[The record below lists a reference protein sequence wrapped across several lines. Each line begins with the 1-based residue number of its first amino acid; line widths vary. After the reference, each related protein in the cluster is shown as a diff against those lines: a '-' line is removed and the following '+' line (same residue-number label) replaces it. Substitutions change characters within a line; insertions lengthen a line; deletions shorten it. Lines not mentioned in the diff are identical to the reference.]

1 MLSTRDYF
9 ERLKTKLDEWNNELE
24 ILEQQARVEGGDS
37 IAQVEHH
44 KMELQ
49 DMFMELQQ
57 RIDELRQGLQD
68 AVPKASSSMD
78 AAWARLSKDL
88 EDMSDHLY
96 PGN

>member
-9 ERLKTKLDEWNNELE
+9 ERLKTKLDEWNSELE
-24 ILEQQARVEGGDS
+24 VIEQRARVEGGDAA
-37 IAQVEHH
+37 AQIEHH

-49 DMFMELQQ
+49 DMFLELQQ

-68 AVPKASSSMD
+68 SVPSVSSSMD

>member
-57 RIDELRQGLQD
+57 RIDELRQGLRD